1 MKNFLDTMKR
11 CKDEIYNRRNR
22 QSADAFVKV
31 QAFVESGVYSSCK
44 RAGEIARLTLRG
56 YDPLMLAEHFDRS
69 YETMR
74 TEKRSISVRLW
85 EIFPHDFFDKL
96 LDYKENKQYIEEC
109 LYSIATYD
117 VSASN
122 LLLLDV
128 ARDIEYAEGSSA
140 CGQYSIEDLKD
151 EIEFLARYSRPFY
164 ENDKRGVD
172 SSKLKY
178 LVAVLNSSTGDF
190 SIRAKILKELIG
202 DVEL

>member
-22 QSADAFVKV
+22 QSADVFVKV
-31 QAFVESGVYSSCK
+31 QSFVESGVYSSCK

-56 YDPLMLAEHFDRS
+56 YDPMMLAEHFRRS

-96 LDYKENKQYIEEC
+96 IDYKDNKQYIDEC
-109 LYSIATYD
+109 LYSIATYET
-117 VSASN
+117 SANN

-128 ARDIEYAEGSSA
+128 VRDIECSDNFTNEE
-140 CGQYSIEDLKD
+140 YSIEDLKD
-151 EIEFLARYSRPFY
+151 EIDFLARYSRPFY
-164 ENDKRGVD
+164 ENDKSGLS
-172 SSKLKY
+172 SSKLNY
-178 LVAVLNSSTGDF
+178 IVSVLNSNAGNFST
-190 SIRAKILKELIG
+190 RAKILKELIG